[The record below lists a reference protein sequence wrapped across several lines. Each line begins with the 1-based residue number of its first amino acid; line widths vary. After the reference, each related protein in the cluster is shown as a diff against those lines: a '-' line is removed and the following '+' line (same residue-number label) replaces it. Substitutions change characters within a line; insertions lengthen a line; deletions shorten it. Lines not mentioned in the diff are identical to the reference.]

1 MSKTTEIPTMGLGEG
16 DSAVMSHT
24 LINRIPVNYSPGTEI
39 MYGEHMLYTTGK
51 TVRDADMKVFL
62 CILKAYTDNK
72 HDTLVKAKKRP
83 TVEISL
89 DSIIFNVSVA
99 EISTLAYKQR
109 ARGKRL
115 VQSLERLAEMKIHLL
130 DDKGDMMGFV
140 QLVGGSKLS
149 KDRKTL
155 EVAMNKSFLKDMAK
169 TLVQYNFPKMLELK
183 NLDFR
188 LYIAMQQR
196 KYMFKNGRYAYT
208 NIDHDELLAV
218 LNTNPKN
225 AKSKIKKAFQSIG
238 IDFVLGTN
246 NKWHY
251 PKVKTVKNTEL

>member
-1 MSKTTEIPTMGLGEG
+1 MSVG
-16 DSAVMSHT
+16 DGNSAVMSHT
-24 LINRIPVNYSPGTEI
+24 LLKRIPVNYTPGTEI
-39 MYGEHMLYTTGK
+39 MYGDRMLYTTGK
-51 TVRDADMKVFL
+51 TIRDADMKVFL

-72 HDTLVKAKKRP
+72 HDALVKAKNSP

-89 DSIIFNVSVA
+89 DSTIFNVHVA

-109 ARGKRL
+109 ARGTRL

-130 DDKGDMMGFV
+130 DDNGDMMGFV
-140 QLVGGSKLS
+140 QLVGGAKLS
-149 KDRKTL
+149 KDRKML

-169 TLVQYNFPKMLELK
+169 TVVQYNFPKMLELK

-196 KYMFKNGRYAYT
+196 KYMIKKGRYGYA
-208 NIDHDELLAV
+208 NIGHNELLDI
-218 LNTNPKN
+218 LNMHTRN
-225 AKSKIKKAFQSIG
+225 AKSKIQESFQNIG
-238 IDFVLGTN
+238 INFVLGTD

-251 PKVKTVKNTEL
+251 PKAKTIKNVEL